1 MSGFPTLKYQ
11 HSYEKLN
18 FLDAPWSVPGG
29 QAGPAITASI
39 PNMYDKIQM
48 LRREHIL
55 RGHFERSGGWHP
67 PLSPPPLFARIRG
80 DRSRCRWGFSSPHAF
95 WRCLQGESF
104 PISRRNFIQELH
116 IDVCMCRITWL
127 FSKPLISWVYWCTK
141 VICRSLK
148 RKYLSHPLCDWVSIL
163 TRLE

>member
-1 MSGFPTLKYQ
+1 MRHGPWLVAELDLPSQPPSPTRMIKSKCSGGNIHL
-11 HSYEKLN
+11 
-18 FLDAPWSVPGG
+18 GG
-29 QAGPAITASI
+29 ISRV
-39 PNMYDKIQM
+39 
-48 LRREHIL
+48 LE
-55 RGHFERSGGWHP
+55 GWHP
-67 PLSPPPLFARIRG
+67 PLSPPPLFARIGG
-80 DRSRCRWGFSSPHAF
+80 DRSGCRWGFSSLHTF

-104 PISRRNFIQELH
+104 PISRRNFIQVLH